1 MKKTLL
7 LTMALGLASVASL
20 SAQSTVD
27 VYLTGST
34 AFRTYAYESAK
45 KLYATAPTIY
55 YGDAASGGAA
65 SGWSSST
72 AAWVMTGTP
81 IAGITNLAGKTL
93 VVHALFTGSIQ
104 GVQVVESGTKLK
116 FPAPSGT
123 ANGLCN
129 AYVTNTATMAFDDCS
144 ASVTPYPATGNYTE
158 EAVAVV
164 PFFFAKSKAGGVMTN
179 INNVSW
185 EQARYGIPQGR
196 IPLSAWTAKQS
207 DTNTYIYLMQR
218 TLDSGTRRA
227 ETACSYYTYGDT
239 VGVYLFDATNFFF
252 YLPTTNSVYAYA
264 TSPSGVVGTAGLG
277 NVNLNWGYGFVAG
290 GDIKNT
296 LNIANSNNT
305 AIGYISFSDGKGVG
319 FSNYAN
325 VLPFNGVWPTAE
337 GIGILNGQSLT
348 NDFSPI
354 TQGYYPLWSELALI
368 HIIDPSLAG
377 DQNISQSQLGNNT
390 TPGSFLGV
398 FNYQTKISGG
408 SPLPGSIENEVIAS
422 QTSASK
428 AGGATAIPLR
438 DMKCSRQS
446 VGGTITPF

>member
-1 MKKTLL
+1 MKKTML
-7 LTMALGLASVASL
+7 LTLALGLASVASL
-20 SAQSTVD
+20 SAQTNVD
-27 VYLTGST
+27 VYITGST
-34 AFRTYAYESAK
+34 AFRANAYVAAT
-45 KLYATAPTIY
+45 KLYTTPPTIY
-55 YGDAASGGAA
+55 YGSAANGGAD
-65 SGWSSST
+65 SGFSSST
-72 AAWVMTGTP
+72 ASWVMTGTP

-93 VVHALFTGSIQ
+93 IVHGLFTGSIQ
-104 GVQVVESGTKLK
+104 GVACVEAGTKLK

-123 ANGLCN
+123 AGGLCN

-158 EAVAVV
+158 EAVAVI
-164 PFFFAKSKAGGVMTN
+164 PFFFAKSRAGGVMTN

-207 DTNTYIYLMQR
+207 DTNTFIYLMQR
-218 TLDSGTRRA
+218 TLDSGTRRC

-239 VGVYLFDATNFFF
+239 VGVYLYDYTNNFF
-252 YLPTTNSVYAYA
+252 YLPTTNLANTYA
-264 TSPSGVVGTAGLG
+264 TSPNGVVGTAGLG
-277 NVNLNWGYGFVAG
+277 NVNLNWGYGYVAG

-296 LNIANSNNT
+296 LNNSSVSNT

-319 FSNYAN
+319 PSNYSN

-368 HIIDPSLAG
+368 HIIDPNLAG
-377 DQNISQSQLGNNT
+377 DQNISQSQLGNNL

-398 FNYQTKISGG
+398 FNAQTKINGG
-408 SPLPGSIENEVIAS
+408 SPLVGSIEKEVVDS

>member
-1 MKKTLL
+1 
-7 LTMALGLASVASL
+7 
-20 SAQSTVD
+20 VD

-34 AFRTYAYESAK
+34 AFRANAYVAAT
-45 KLYATAPTIY
+45 KLFASAPTIY
-55 YGDAASGGAA
+55 YGSAANGGAD
-65 SGWSSST
+65 SGFSSST
-72 AAWVMTGTP
+72 ASWVMTGTP
-81 IAGITNLAGKTL
+81 ITGITNLAGKTL
-93 VVHALFTGSIQ
+93 VVHGLFTGSIQ
-104 GVQVVESGTKLK
+104 GVQGVESGTKLK

-129 AYVTNTATMAFDDCS
+129 AYVTNTATMAFDDAS
-144 ASVTPYPATGNYTE
+144 ASVTPYPATGNYAE
-158 EAVAVV
+158 EAVAVI
-164 PFFFAKSKAGGVMTN
+164 PFFFAKSQAGGVMTN

-185 EQARYGIPQGR
+185 EQVRYGIPQGR

-207 DTNTYIYLMQR
+207 DTNTFIYLMQR

-239 VGVYLFDATNFFF
+239 VGVYLYDKTNNFF
-252 YLPTTNSVYAYA
+252 YLPTTNLVNAFA
-264 TSPSGVVGTAGLG
+264 TSPNGVVGTAGLG
-277 NVNLNWGYGFVAG
+277 NVNLNWGYGYVAG
-290 GDIKNT
+290 SDIKNT
-296 LNIANSNNT
+296 LNLASVSNT

-319 FSNYAN
+319 ASNYAN

-337 GIGILNGQSLT
+337 GVGILNGQSLT

-398 FNYQTKISGG
+398 FNAQTKINGG
-408 SPLPGSIENEVIAS
+408 SPLVGSIEKEVVDS